1 MALVCFDRCGGFTFN
16 ISLNGTSCDVIE
28 GIYIVSVFVIKCI
41 SVLNQV
47 CMFTMKQEMIYT
59 LYLITLHSS
68 L

>member
-47 CMFTMKQEMIYT
+47 CMFTMKQ
-59 LYLITLHSS
+59 
-68 L
+68 